1 MKIILLESQLVV
13 LNETLDQKDLK
24 KLCHNIW
31 DKQKKRGETPYID
44 DIIYEISQIEKRTFD
59 DITRIR
65 PIWYEYNGGFG
76 KLYDK
81 LKSEILDKVFYLV
94 NSDFNLNTKIKVKE
108 IDFLN
113 GILDIYG
120 IVDTEGTINVYTLDE
135 ETDEEIVYVGTILDA
150 YHEALSAYDTGDLT
164 GAINAEAYDFFTEKL
179 EKYGIPIDTEVDL
192 DIY

>member
-1 MKIILLESQLVV
+1 MKIILSESQLVV

-24 KLCHNIW
+24 KLCHSIW

-81 LKSEILDKVFYLV
+81 LKNEILDKVFYLV

-179 EKYGIPIDTEVDL
+179 EKYGIPINTEVDL
-192 DIY
+192 DLY